1 MKEKRILTKEEWQ
14 EMQEMQERA
23 KAKRKAEEEKNK
35 KYKKIF
41 RLKKNIKE
49 EIKSI
54 FFDLVA
60 LISMGGIIYIIILL
74 DTLLHY

>member
-1 MKEKRILTKEEWQ
+1 MKEIFSKKEWE
-14 EMQEMQERA
+14 EIQEMQERA
-23 KAKRKAEEEKNK
+23 EEKRKAEEKSK
-35 KYKKIF
+35 KYKKKL

-49 EIKSI
+49 EIKNI

-60 LISMGGIIYIIILL
+60 LISVSGIVYIIILL

>member
-1 MKEKRILTKEEWQ
+1 MKV
-14 EMQEMQERA
+14 
-23 KAKRKAEEEKNK
+23 KAEEKSK
-35 KYKKIF
+35 KYKKKL

-49 EIKSI
+49 EIKNI

-60 LISMGGIIYIIILL
+60 LICMSGIVYIIILL

>member
-1 MKEKRILTKEEWQ
+1 MEIFTRKEWKEI
-14 EMQEMQERA
+14 QEMQERTEE
-23 KAKRKAEEEKNK
+23 KRKAEENNK

>member
-1 MKEKRILTKEEWQ
+1 MKEIFSKKEWKEIQ
-14 EMQEMQERA
+14 AMQERA
-23 KAKRKAEEEKNK
+23 EEKRKAEERNK
-35 KYKKIF
+35 KYKKRF

>member
-1 MKEKRILTKEEWQ
+1 MEIFTKEEWKEME
-14 EMQEMQERA
+14 EMQKRVEE
-23 KAKRKAEEEKNK
+23 KRKAEEQNK
-35 KYKKIF
+35 KYKKVL

-49 EIKSI
+49 EIKNI

-60 LISMGGIIYIIILL
+60 LISMIGIVYIIILL